1 MTASADLV
9 VSGLG
14 TVRPEGFDYR
24 TELGP
29 RGYKYLPPASQYLL
43 AATRRAVVDA
53 GDTLASVP
61 EESRAAVVGTNS
73 AVSSLHAVMD
83 RTVIETSAQDLS
95 PATAPFFSINLFG
108 SRLASEHALK
118 GFNLTITSPRV
129 AGLEALQIGGR
140 SVALSRASWLLVGAT
155 EAALDSAEP
164 GAHTSETGAVV
175 LVLESADAVAVRG
188 SQAWGRCQVRTAFL
202 PPATASHDRAAEL
215 VRAAFATFGG
225 AHPVRAVL
233 DGSPVAE
240 ALAVAIAAE
249 TGTEVDRCEAG
260 AGCLE
265 PLAQVA
271 EALTGPSVRLV
282 VTAAAEGNVA
292 FALVTPVGELTRRDL
307 CGHR

>member
-1 MTASADLV
+1 MTGSFDLV
-9 VSGLG
+9 VSGVG

-43 AATRRAVVDA
+43 AAARRAVADA
-53 GDTLASVP
+53 GDSLASVA

-73 AVSSLHAVMD
+73 AASSLHAVMD

-108 SRLASEHALK
+108 SRLATEHALK

-129 AGLEALQIGGR
+129 AALEALQIGGR
-140 SVALSRASWLLVGAT
+140 CVALGRASWLLVGAT
-155 EAALDSAEP
+155 EAALDGAEP
-164 GAHTSETGAVV
+164 GARTSETGAVA
-175 LVLESADAVAVRG
+175 LVLESVDAVAVRG
-188 SQAWGRCQVRTAFL
+188 NQPWGRCRVRTAFL
-202 PPATASHDRAAEL
+202 PPAAASRDRAAEL
-215 VRAAFATFGG
+215 VYAAFAIFG
-225 AHPVRAVL
+225 ATHPVRAVL

-240 ALAVAIAAE
+240 ALAMAIADA
-249 TGTEVDRCEAG
+249 TGTEVDRGKAG

-265 PLAQVA
+265 PLTQVA
-271 EALTGPSVRLV
+271 EALTAPSVRLV
-282 VTAAAEGNVA
+282 ITAAAEGNVA